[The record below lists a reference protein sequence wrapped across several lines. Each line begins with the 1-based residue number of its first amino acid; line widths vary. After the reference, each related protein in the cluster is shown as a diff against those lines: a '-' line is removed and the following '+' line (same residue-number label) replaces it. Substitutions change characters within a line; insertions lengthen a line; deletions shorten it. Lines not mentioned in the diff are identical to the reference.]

1 MTSTLEGGFLPP
13 DPIGWSCQR
22 GFTARPEVVTRELVG
37 LNQTLVQLGLP
48 IGQLFALELVLAEA
62 LNNVVEHAYRD
73 QGHGRIEMDIAVWFN
88 SIHCTLRDW
97 GAPMPNGCLPPARR
111 HAPDRLD
118 MQALP
123 EGGFGWA
130 LIRDMTR
137 DLTYRRQGRMNRLSF
152 VIDLDMETVP
162 QL

>member
-1 MTSTLEGGFLPP
+1 
-13 DPIGWSCQR
+13 
-22 GFTARPEVVTRELVG
+22 
-37 LNQTLVQLGLP
+37 
-48 IGQLFALELVLAEA
+48 
-62 LNNVVEHAYRD
+62 
-73 QGHGRIEMDIAVWFN
+73 
-88 SIHCTLRDW
+88 
-97 GAPMPNGCLPPARR
+97 
-111 HAPDRLD
+111 

>member
-1 MTSTLEGGFLPP
+1 MRGLMTSTLEGGFLPP

-22 GFTARPEVVTRELVG
+22 SFTARPEVVTRELVG

-97 GAPMPNGCLPPARR
+97 EPRCQMDACPLPGGTRR
-111 HAPDRLD
+111 T
-118 MQALP
+118 
-123 EGGFGWA
+123 GW
-130 LIRDMTR
+130 IC
-137 DLTYRRQGRMNRLSF
+137 RRFRKGDS
-152 VIDLDMETVP
+152 DGP
-162 QL
+162 